1 MSLVKDINNEIDI
14 ERAKNKLSFY
24 ADFYIKLI
32 SSNGFTLTDDISIKK
47 QHSLTMGE
55 LVSEATSKSG
65 FFNESY
71 IKSAF
76 IDGLLHDVGRFP
88 QFLLSGTL
96 SDAKSKSITGFDNH
110 GELGAY
116 VLEKNNY
123 ALLRYLIGDVKKYYA
138 IITEVVRN
146 HTVNKNIKYQK
157 QINDL
162 INIFP
167 NYDINEILN
176 SNNEEL
182 INMLIALKLLM
193 VVEEDSLELIYNVRD
208 GKWKP
213 KISSQKKDF
222 TTIDMLDKFF
232 NQEEVNIPEMRKE
245 GKYTCNCGFL
255 FRFNLIPLRMNYK
268 STLET
273 ILDGD
278 TINKVFDIQYSNVKD
293 ENDQIVVDDSLK
305 DPAMIF
311 ARDYTNY
318 LLKTLLLCCGN
329 NKVIT
334 PDIKKVAKELTQK
347 EFGPR
352 YQELRE
358 KQKAKIL
365 T

>member
-1 MSLVKDINNEIDI
+1 MSTDINNELDI
-14 ERAKNKLSFY
+14 ERAKTKFLFY
-24 ADFYIKLI
+24 ADFYKQLIKAK
-32 SSNGFTLTDDISIKK
+32 GFTLTDDISIKK

-55 LVSEATSKSG
+55 LVSDATKKSG

-96 SDAKSKSITGFDNH
+96 SDAKSKEFTGFDNH
-110 GELGAY
+110 GEFGAH

-123 ALLRYLIGDVKKYYA
+123 ALLRYLIGDVRKYYQ
-138 IITEVVRN
+138 IVIEVVRN
-146 HTVNKNIKYQK
+146 HTVTKNLKYKK

-167 NYDINEILN
+167 NYDLSEILI
-176 SNNEEL
+176 SSDEEI

-222 TTIDMLDKFF
+222 TTVEVLDKFF
-232 NQEEVNIPEMRKE
+232 NQEEINIPEMRKE
-245 GKYTCNCGFL
+245 GKYTCNGGFL
-255 FRFNLIPLRMNYK
+255 FRYNLIPLRINYK
-268 STLET
+268 SSVQTL
-273 ILDGD
+273 IDDD
-278 TINKVFDIQYSNVKD
+278 TVSKVFEAQYGRVLD
-293 ENDQIVVDDSLK
+293 ENEKLVEDDSLK
-305 DPAMIF
+305 DPTMIF
-311 ARDYTNY
+311 ARDYTDY
-318 LLKTLLLCCGN
+318 LLRTLLVCCGD
-329 NKVIT
+329 KKIIT
-334 PDIKKVAKELTQK
+334 PEIKQAAKELTQK

-358 KQKAKIL
+358 KQKTKIIQ
-365 T
+365 